1 MTSVAVGAHPRLRA
15 LLRDRGAWYLTGP
28 QELASVIGRL
38 ERLERDASPDLARP
52 GSYLLLLDLTSQTL
66 FNLHL
71 CERSRGAQEISIF
84 SPLGARLLAA
94 RAGDVVT
101 LEGFGSGWRLLLVQV
116 RPG

>member
-1 MTSVAVGAHPRLRA
+1 MTSVAVAAHPRVRA
-15 LLRDRGAWYLTGP
+15 LLRDRAAWYLTGP

-38 ERLERDASPDLARP
+38 ERLERDPCPQLARP
-52 GSYLLLLDLTSQTL
+52 GSQLVLLDLTSQTL
-66 FNLHL
+66 FNLL
-71 CERSRGAQEISIF
+71 LGERSRGAQEVSIF

-94 RAGDVVT
+94 RVGEVVT